1 MKIDFAAFTD
11 SLQYML
17 KGMGGIF
24 IVTAVIVAII
34 LLLNKT
40 GKGKKAEQE

>member
-1 MKIDFAAFTD
+1 MKIDFAAFAD

-24 IVTAVIVAII
+24 IVTAIIVAII
-34 LLLNKT
+34 LVLNKL
-40 GKGKKAEQE
+40 GKGKHAEQE